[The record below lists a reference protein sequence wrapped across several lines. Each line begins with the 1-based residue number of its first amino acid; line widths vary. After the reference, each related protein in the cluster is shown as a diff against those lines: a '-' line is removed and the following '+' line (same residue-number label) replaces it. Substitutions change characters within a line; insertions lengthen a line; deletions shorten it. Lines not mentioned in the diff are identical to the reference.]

1 MGIRV
6 TSRYLQDDV
15 LRPLREETT
24 KGDST
29 GVALLYGP
37 VVLAGCLAEVAHPF
51 SDPKKYNDYYTIA
64 HAFDIAGR
72 SESRPS
78 AVSPHSTLAMAR
90 TSSHQTILVS
100 DFIGGRGVSAP
111 IWVIL
116 HTVLIYAST

>member
-1 MGIRV
+1 M

-24 KGDST
+24 KDDSSR
-29 GVALLYGP
+29 VALLYGP
-37 VVLAGCLAEVAHPF
+37 VVLAGRLAEVTHPF

-78 AVSPHSTLAMAR
+78 AVRPHSTLAMAR
-90 TSSHQTILVS
+90 TRSHQTV
-100 DFIGGRGVSAP
+100 FISGITG
-111 IWVIL
+111 
-116 HTVLIYAST
+116 TVLNDPFSSEIFCPMK